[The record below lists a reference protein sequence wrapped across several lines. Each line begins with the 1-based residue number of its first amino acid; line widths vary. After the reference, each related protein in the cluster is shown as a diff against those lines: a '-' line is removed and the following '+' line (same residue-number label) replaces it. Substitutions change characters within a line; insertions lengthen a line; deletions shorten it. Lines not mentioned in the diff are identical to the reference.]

1 MRIIISEK
9 ANAAKKIAQF
19 LAEGPV
25 REGKHRSVPHHTFT
39 WRGEECVSVGLKG
52 HVLNLEYPE
61 EYSNWQKVEPSALI
75 DAEIRKSVSEKG
87 VAEAVRALSKKAD
100 AIIIATDFDR
110 EGELIGVEALSLAF
124 EANPGLMDH
133 VQRSRFSALTKG
145 EVTRAF
151 DELVEV
157 STELAAA
164 GEARQDIDLIW
175 GATLTRWVSR
185 ATKRYGSA
193 FLSVGRVQSPTLVLI
208 AERERERRAFIAEP
222 YWEIEASLRNGEAFT
237 ARHATARFWEEAAA
251 RSAHENL
258 TDVARVTE
266 VKEKSA
272 TRPAPIPFNT
282 TGFLSAAAN
291 IGISPS
297 RAARLA
303 EDLYTDG
310 YLSYPR
316 TDNTVYP
323 VSLDLREVL
332 GELKRVEGVGPYA
345 EKLLSS
351 EKLSPTRGKKETT
364 DHPPIYPTGYASK
377 NALRDDQWKIY
388 QLVVRRFLATL
399 SAPAKTL
406 RTTVR
411 LESGGEPLVSG
422 GTVVTQEGWLAVY
435 PYGRRPDEEIPS
447 LSEGQEVQVTGTEL
461 LSKETQPP
469 GRYGQGRLL
478 RLMEELGL
486 GTKATRPSI
495 IQNLYDRGYVHDDPL
510 VPTETGIAVA
520 YALKDFAS
528 EIATHEMTAE
538 LERSM
543 DQISEG
549 SISKDTVVDESRDVL
564 RRVYEHLESSE
575 EQFADIVWD
584 GIRGDS
590 ILGPCKKCGE
600 NLTIRKAKKSGK
612 RFAGCSGY
620 PDCDQTYSLPPR
632 GEIVSLGT
640 LCEECGSPEVKVL
653 GGRRPWITCIDLQ
666 CPKQQEK
673 RKVAAEAKAAKA
685 EAAEAA
691 KAAKAASNGD
701 EEGGEGVSKTQKKT
715 TAKPASKTRKPAG
728 TRARAKTST
737 TAKAN
742 GKTSTRANTKA
753 NGKTKAVEEAG
764 TQELEKST
772 T

>member
-1 MRIIISEK
+1 MRLIISEK

-25 REGKHRSVPHHTFT
+25 KEGKHRSVPHHTFE
-39 WRGEECVSVGLKG
+39 WGDEECVSVGLKG
-52 HVLNLEYPE
+52 HVLNPEYPE
-61 EYSNWQKVEPSALI
+61 EYSNWQKVEPSNLI
-75 DAEIRKSVSEKG
+75 DAEIQKSVSEKG
-87 VAEAVRALSKKAD
+87 VAEAVRSLSKKAD
-100 AIIIATDFDR
+100 RVVIATDFDR

-124 EANPGLMDH
+124 EANPRLVDH
-133 VQRSRFSALTKG
+133 VERARFSALTKG

-157 STELAAA
+157 SRDLAAA

-208 AERERERRAFIAEP
+208 AERERERRAFVPEP
-222 YWEIEASLRNGEAFT
+222 YWEIEANLKNGEAFT
-237 ARHATARFWEEAAA
+237 ARHAHGRFREEDAA
-251 RSAHENL
+251 RTAYEKL
-258 TDVARVTE
+258 TEIATITE

-282 TGFLSAAAN
+282 TGFLAAAAG

-310 YLSYPR
+310 YISYPR

-323 VSLDLREVL
+323 SSVDLREVL
-332 GELKRVEGVGPYA
+332 GQLRRAEEVGPYV
-345 EKLLSS
+345 EKLL
-351 EKLSPTRGKKETT
+351 ERGKLSPTRGKKETT
-364 DHPPIYPTGYASK
+364 DHPPIYPTGRASK
-377 NALRDDQWKIY
+377 GALRDDQWKIY

-411 LESGGEPLVSG
+411 LESGGEPLISG

-435 PYGRRPDEEIPS
+435 PYGRRPDEEMPS
-447 LSEGQEVQVTGTEL
+447 LSEGQEVKVEAKDL
-461 LSKETQPP
+461 LAKETQPP
-469 GRYGQGRLL
+469 GRYGQGRLI
-478 RLMEELGL
+478 RLMEDLGL

-520 YALKDFAS
+520 QALKDFAS

-543 DQISEG
+543 DEISEG
-549 SISKDTVVDESRDVL
+549 KTSKDVVVDESRDVL
-564 RRVYEHLESSE
+564 RRVYEHLENSE
-575 EQFADIVWD
+575 EEFADIVWG
-584 GIRGDS
+584 GIREDS
-590 ILGPCKKCGE
+590 VLGPCKKCGR
-600 NLTIRKAKKSGK
+600 NLTIRRARKSGK
-612 RFAGCSGY
+612 RFAGCEGY
-620 PDCDQTYSLPPR
+620 PECDQTYSLPPR
-632 GEIVSLGT
+632 GEIIPLGT
-640 LCEECGSPEVKVL
+640 LCEACGSPEIKVV
-653 GGRRPWITCIDLQ
+653 GGRRPWITCIDMS
-666 CPKQQEK
+666 CSKQQER
-673 RKVAAEAKAAKA
+673 RKAAAEAKAART
-685 EAAEAA
+685 EADGEGNGSVKGGERASSTTRK
-691 KAAKAASNGD
+691 KAAPKS
-701 EEGGEGVSKTQKKT
+701 SLKKSST
-715 TAKPASKTRKPAG
+715 KTRKKPAG
-728 TRARAKTST
+728 VGAKS
-737 TAKAN
+737 N
-742 GKTSTRANTKA
+742 
-753 NGKTKAVEEAG
+753 E
-764 TQELEKST
+764 
-772 T
+772 